1 MASSGI
7 LRDKTDKD
15 DRVGIKLLSSEKN
28 VQTIQKMKP
37 VPYLGFKQ
45 TMAMFF
51 ICCSSSTCFSVAFK
65 QCDQMLE

>member
-7 LRDKTDKD
+7 LRNKTDKD

-51 ICCSSSTCFSVAFK
+51 YLLQQLNLLFGGIQAV
-65 QCDQMLE
+65 